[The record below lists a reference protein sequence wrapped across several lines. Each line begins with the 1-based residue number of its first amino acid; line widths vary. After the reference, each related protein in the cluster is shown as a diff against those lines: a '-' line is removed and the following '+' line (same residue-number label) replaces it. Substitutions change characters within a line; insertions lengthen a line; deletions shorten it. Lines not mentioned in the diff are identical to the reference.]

1 MYLLKVVSALKT
13 FFRLLKYCISITV
26 EITEAYLLA
35 FNI

>member
-1 MYLLKVVSALKT
+1 MYLMKVVSALKT
-13 FFRLLKYCISITV
+13 FFRPFKYCISITF